1 MAIIRWTPFHE
12 LATVQ
17 DGMTKF
23 FNEMYGHQTDD
34 VMTRGS
40 WVPPVDI
47 YENGN
52 HELIMKVELPAM
64 TREDIDVTI
73 ENNTLTLHGEK
84 KFEQDV
90 KEEQFHRAERSY
102 GSFTRSFALP
112 STVDVAKL
120 SADYKAGVLTIKLP
134 FREEAKPKQIKVESA
149 PQLGAG
155 AAAN

>member
-112 STVDVAKL
+112 STVDVAKV

-134 FREEAKPKQIKVESA
+134 FREEAKPKQIKVDV
-149 PQLGAG
+149 
-155 AAAN
+155 AA

>member
-17 DGMTKF
+17 DRMNKF

-47 YENGN
+47 YDNGN

-84 KFEQDV
+84 KVEQDV
-90 KEEQFHRAERSY
+90 KEEQFHRVERSY

-112 STVDVAKL
+112 STVDVAKVN
-120 SADYKAGVLTIKLP
+120 ADYKDGVLTIKLP
-134 FREEAKPKQIKVESA
+134 FREETKPKQIKVDV
-149 PQLGAG
+149 
-155 AAAN
+155 AA

>member
-17 DGMTKF
+17 DGMNKF
-23 FNEMYGHQTDD
+23 FKQMYGHQTDD

-47 YENGN
+47 YENWN

-90 KEEQFHRAERSY
+90 KEEQFHRVERSY

-112 STVDVAKL
+112 STVDVAKV
-120 SADYKAGVLTIKLP
+120 SADYKDGVLTIKLP
-134 FREEAKPKQIKVESA
+134 FREEAKPKQIKVDV
-149 PQLGAG
+149 
-155 AAAN
+155 AA

>member
-1 MAIIRWTPFHE
+1 MAIVRWTPFYE

-17 DGMTKF
+17 DRMNKF
-23 FNEMYGHQTDD
+23 FNETYGHQTDD

-73 ENNTLTLHGEK
+73 EHNTLTLHGEK

-90 KEEQFHRAERSY
+90 KKEQFHRVERSY

-112 STVDVAKL
+112 STVDVAKV
-120 SADYKAGVLTIKLP
+120 SADYKDGVLTIKLP
-134 FREEAKPKQIKVESA
+134 FREEAKPKQIKVDV
-149 PQLGAG
+149 
-155 AAAN
+155 AA